1 VAHRSLLNMGLCT
14 SHENLSSDERKVKKE
29 EHHRSKGIDSV
40 MTEDHKKEQAVH
52 KLLLLGAGESGKS
65 TLFKQAMT
73 LYGQGFTEEDRKSYR
88 SAVHSNV
95 MANIKTLVDQSDNPK
110 WGTPVSPALSV
121 SKQAI
126 VDYKHEVPLDVK
138 IAEHIER
145 LWTDPG
151 IQATYMQRNRYQL
164 VDNADYFF
172 GKIRAITQPDYI
184 PSLDDVMRV
193 RVRTTGIVEQ
203 SFMIEG
209 NEFRL
214 FDVGGQRNERKK
226 WIHCFEHVTAVLFVA
241 AISAFDLTLFEDDRV
256 NRMAEALKVFEEIL
270 SSPWFKQTSIILFLN
285 KRDLFLEKIKRVQLK
300 TYFPEYTGDN
310 SYDDA
315 VNFIVQTFHKRNTI
329 PDRTIYTHVTCATDS
344 TNVQAV
350 FNAVKDIII
359 KRSLHEGGL
368 M

>member
-1 VAHRSLLNMGLCT
+1 LGLC
-14 SHENLSSDERKVKKE
+14 LSSDKSTPEEKKARKE
-29 EHHRSKGIDSV
+29 ELTKSKQIEHH
-40 MTEDHKKEQAVH
+40 MNEDHKKDQSIH

-65 TLFKQAMT
+65 TLFKQLMT
-73 LYGQGFTEEDRKSYR
+73 IYGSGFSDDDRKSYR
-88 SAVHSNV
+88 SAVHSNI
-95 MANIKTLVDQSDNPK
+95 MANIKTLVEQSDNQH
-110 WGTPVSPALSV
+110 WGTPIAPALTA

-126 VDYKHEVPLDVK
+126 IDFKHEVSLDGK

-145 LWTDPG
+145 LWADHG
-151 IQATYMQRNRYQL
+151 IQRTYEHRNRYQL

-172 GKIRAITQPDYI
+172 KRIRGVAQMDYVPTI
-184 PSLDDVMRV
+184 DDVMRV

-203 SFMIEG
+203 AFTIEG
-209 NEFRL
+209 NEFRM

-270 SSPWFKQTSIILFLN
+270 NSPWFKQTSMILFLN
-285 KRDLFLEKIKRVQLK
+285 KRDLFAEKIKKVRLK
-300 TYFPEYTGDN
+300 DYFPDYNGDN

-315 VNFIVQTFHKRNTI
+315 VKYIISIFHAKNQN

-344 TNVQAV
+344 NNVQAV

-359 KRSLHEGGL
+359 KRSLQEGGL
-368 M
+368 L

>member
-1 VAHRSLLNMGLCT
+1 MGLCI
-14 SHENLSSDERKVKKE
+14 SGDKSSPEEKKARKE
-29 EHHRSKGIDSV
+29 ELHKSKQIETH
-40 MTEDHKKEQAVH
+40 MNEDHKRDQSIH

-65 TLFKQAMT
+65 TLFKQLMT
-73 LYGQGFTEEDRKSYR
+73 IYGSGFSEEDRKSYR
-88 SAVHSNV
+88 SAVHSNI
-95 MANIKTLVDQSDNPK
+95 MANIKTLVEQSDNPH
-110 WGTPVSPALSV
+110 WGSPIASGLSA

-126 VDYKHEVPLDVK
+126 SDFKHEIPLDSK

-145 LWTDPG
+145 LWADPG
-151 IQATYMQRNRYQL
+151 IQATYEHRSRYQL

-172 GKIRAITQPDYI
+172 RRIRQVATPDYSPTI
-184 PSLDDVMRV
+184 EDVMRV

-203 SFMIEG
+203 AFTIEG
-209 NEFRL
+209 NEFRM

-270 SSPWFKQTSIILFLN
+270 NSPWFKQTSMILFLN
-285 KRDLFLEKIKRVQLK
+285 KRDLFAEKIKKVKLRD
-300 TYFPEYTGDN
+300 YFPDYLGENNYE
-310 SYDDA
+310 DA
-315 VNFIVQTFHKRNTI
+315 VKYIISIFHAKNQN

-344 TNVQAV
+344 SNVQAV

-359 KRSLHEGGL
+359 KRSLQEGGL
-368 M
+368 L